1 MIYEEFKEEFQ
12 EKIVQYLPQRWQSL
26 QIEIEKADDTF
37 KKYEVVHFTD
47 RQHPDAE
54 LPAFDLTGV
63 YQSVK
68 EELKEKDIV
77 EVFADFGE
85 ELTEVLDASYKE
97 KGIEAAEE
105 QTQMEKIDGIYVIN
119 SPNIDNSS
127 ALNALMR
134 QEEHDFMIIQ
144 TEDNLIIVPEKEIP
158 EEYTDLFLDEI
169 ETYFE
174 KHQESKEL
182 YLYQKDA
189 NAIGMIQSR
198 KERVR

>member
-1 MIYEEFKEEFQ
+1 MYI
-12 EKIVQYLPQRWQSL
+12 L
-26 QIEIEKADDTF
+26 Q
-37 KKYEVVHFTD
+37 
-47 RQHPDAE
+47 
-54 LPAFDLTGV
+54 
-63 YQSVK
+63 
-68 EELKEKDIV
+68 KDIV

>member
-26 QIEIEKADDTF
+26 QIEVETKDDTF
-37 KKYEVVHFTD
+37 KKYDVVHFID
-47 RQHPDAE
+47 SQHPDTE
-54 LPAFDLTGV
+54 LPMFDLTGI
-63 YQSVK
+63 YQTVK
-68 EELKEKDIV
+68 KELEEKDII

-97 KGIEAAEE
+97 KGIAAAEE
-105 QTQMEKIDGIYVIN
+105 QTRIEKIDGIYVIN

>member
-1 MIYEEFKEEFQ
+1 
-12 EKIVQYLPQRWQSL
+12 
-26 QIEIEKADDTF
+26 
-37 KKYEVVHFTD
+37 
-47 RQHPDAE
+47 
-54 LPAFDLTGV
+54 
-63 YQSVK
+63 
-68 EELKEKDIV
+68 
-77 EVFADFGE
+77 
-85 ELTEVLDASYKE
+85 
-97 KGIEAAEE
+97 
-105 QTQMEKIDGIYVIN
+105 
-119 SPNIDNSS
+119 
-127 ALNALMR
+127 
-134 QEEHDFMIIQ
+134 MIIQ

>member
-47 RQHPDAE
+47 SQHPDAE

-105 QTQMEKIDGIYVIN
+105 QTRIEKIDCVYVID

-127 ALNALMR
+127 ALNSLMQ
-134 QEEHDFMIIQ
+134 QEQQDFMIIR
-144 TEDNLIIVPEKEIP
+144 TDDNLIIVPEKELP
-158 EEYTDLFLDEI
+158 QEYTDVFLDEV
-169 ETYFE
+169 EKYFE
-174 KHQESKEL
+174 ERNQSKEL